1 MYQARHVSRVCDLGN
16 KRGVMEEIAMDVVVW
31 TESEERERWWREIV
45 GTSTI
50 RNHCVP
56 PDGGELPRP
65 NLSTTSKRSE
75 SVATHLR
82 AVAAA

>member
-1 MYQARHVSRVCDLGN
+1 
-16 KRGVMEEIAMDVVVW
+16 MEEMAMDVVVW

-45 GTSTI
+45 GISTT
-50 RNHCVP
+50 RSHCVP
-56 PDGGELPRP
+56 PDVGELPRP
-65 NLSTTSKRSE
+65 NLSTISKRSE